1 MCAVW
6 CSYISTDLSSF
17 LFATRCLRTLNFS
30 AFCIWSRINSKLFF
44 LRLRTESPSTES
56 CPEKEGGA
64 GLKQPHRNLGF
75 TFPAKGSETVRKGE
89 RLSPAQTSPVPRRCL
104 TGGPSNAVQNVLF
117 WKTYFIH
124 KEKQKYSNDPNMT
137 FTQHHFWYNCLIVYQ
152 PWTYTYH
159 L

>member
-1 MCAVW
+1 MLIRRTDHLHAVRKPVLREAMANKILVIPYQSHFCTMCAVW

-17 LFATRCLRTLNFS
+17 LFATRCLHTLNLS

-44 LRLRTESPSTES
+44 FLRLRTEFPSTES

-104 TGGPSNAVQNVLF
+104 TGGPFNTVQNVLF
-117 WKTYFIH
+117 
-124 KEKQKYSNDPNMT
+124 
-137 FTQHHFWYNCLIVYQ
+137 
-152 PWTYTYH
+152 
-159 L
+159 